1 VDGVGDDDWSGVSVG
16 LGRVRSQ
23 AERFASDA
31 ARPLVDIGGPLR
43 APLARGGRD
52 YRLRRML
59 VAADVLALGIAIA
72 VWTVIGGEHGGQHAL
87 WACMFIPVFLVLLLM
102 NGSYST
108 GSRRVA
114 HSTLD
119 DIPALWQ
126 SMLLGAVGLWLYFQV
141 TPTEKLGFGDLLV
154 FAAVAFAGQLALRS
168 AARGL
173 AARWFGP
180 ERVLFVGSGPMTPV
194 LVRQI
199 CARPSGGLM
208 PVGALTRE
216 ENLRWPLALPSLGEL
231 AEVDPTEVITAQH
244 VDRVMVSA
252 EGIEDAPLLDL
263 IEVCRR
269 LGVKISALPSLAAMM
284 GPGAMIDNLE
294 GITLIGIHTPSLAR
308 SSRYVKRAMDIVGS
322 SLLLLLTSPLW
333 IGAAIAIRLDSRGP
347 ILFRQERVGRAGRR
361 FKVAKFRSMVVDAE
375 EMRQAL
381 LAESRQEG
389 WLDLDNDPRITRVG
403 RFLRHTSL
411 DELPQLWN
419 VFRGDMSLV
428 GPRPLIP
435 EEDENVCGWGRARLD
450 LTPGITGMWQVLGRV
465 HIPFE
470 QMVMI
475 DYLYVANWSLWTD
488 IQVLMRTLPVVLM
501 RRGAN

>member
-1 VDGVGDDDWSGVSVG
+1 VSVG
-16 LGRVRSQ
+16 LGKVRFQ
-23 AERFASDA
+23 AERFAQDA
-31 ARPLVDIGGPLR
+31 APPPVEIGRPLR
-43 APLARGGRD
+43 APLAKGGRD

-59 VAADVLALGIAIA
+59 ATADVLALAIAITA
-72 VWTVIGGEHGGQHAL
+72 WPLIGGEQGRQHAL
-87 WACMFIPVFLVLLLM
+87 WAIPFIPVFLVLLLM
-102 NGSYST
+102 SGSYSP

-114 HSTLD
+114 HSMID

-126 SMLLGAVGLWLYFQV
+126 SMLLGSVGLWLYFQV
-141 TPTEKLGFGDLLV
+141 TPADKLRFGDLLV
-154 FAAVAFAGQLALRS
+154 FAAVAFAGQLAFRS

-199 CARPSGGLM
+199 CARPSGALT

-216 ENLRWPLALPSLGEL
+216 ENLRWPLAVPSLGEL
-231 AEVDPTEVITAQH
+231 AEVDPAAVITAQH

-263 IEVCRR
+263 IEVCRG
-269 LGVKISALPSLAAMM
+269 LGVKISALPSLAAMI
-284 GPGAMIDNLE
+284 GPGAMIDHLD
-294 GITLIGIHTPSLAR
+294 GITLIGINPSSLAR

-322 SLLLLLTSPLW
+322 ALLLLLTLPLW
-333 IGAAIAIRLDSRGP
+333 IGAAIAVKLDSRGP
-347 ILFRQERVGRAGRR
+347 ILFRQERVGRGGRR

-375 EMRQAL
+375 EMRAVL

-389 WLDLDNDPRITRVG
+389 WLDLEDDPRITRVG

-435 EEDENVCGWGRARLD
+435 EEDENVSGWGRARLD

-465 HIPFE
+465 CVPFE

-488 IQVLMRTLPVVLM
+488 IQVLLRTLPVVLM